1 MRAPFVVKK
10 GDFPVFLMGVLGK
23 AVFFV
28 WCFCGEFVVN
38 CVAKPGQ
45 LCGFAPR
52 LKVGQDSN
60 KYFLGLSVRISAA
73 GPVGRFR
80 SGEWLRLWQAGR
92 AQGWVGAI
100 GRRVH

>member
-1 MRAPFVVKK
+1 MSR
-10 GDFPVFLMGVLGK
+10 
-23 AVFFV
+23 
-28 WCFCGEFVVN
+28 FCGEFVVN

-60 KYFLGLSVRISAA
+60 KYFLRALGALSSHKRGWAVE
-73 GPVGRFR
+73 RFR
-80 SGEWLRLWQAGR
+80 SGELHRLWQEMADRRVG
-92 AQGWVGAI
+92 GWALI

>member
-1 MRAPFVVKK
+1 LWAPFCGEK
-10 GDFPVFLMGVLGK
+10 GDFPVFFDGGFGK
-23 AVFFV
+23 SGLFV

-60 KYFLGLSVRISAA
+60 RYF
-73 GPVGRFR
+73 
-80 SGEWLRLWQAGR
+80 
-92 AQGWVGAI
+92 
-100 GRRVH
+100 